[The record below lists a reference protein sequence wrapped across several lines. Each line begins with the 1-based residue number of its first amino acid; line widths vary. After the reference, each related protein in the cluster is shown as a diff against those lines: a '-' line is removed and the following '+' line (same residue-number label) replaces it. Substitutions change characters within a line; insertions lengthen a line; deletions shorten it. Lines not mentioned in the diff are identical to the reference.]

1 LPSLGAT
8 FSKSNVEEPRSYER
22 RVHSQYSVLCF
33 YNADVLIVYILA
45 SLPQIDPLVNS
56 MRAIAEAR
64 DVSVSAVALNW
75 VLAKGCIPLGGARN
89 ANQAQQN
96 AKALDWSV
104 SVSRVLALTAL
115 PLFGSMVDLWVID
128 RYCFSLLLPDVHAS
142 SCLTSSRAALKQEG

>member
-96 AKALDWSV
+96 AKALDWRLSEEECEC
-104 SVSRVLALTAL
+104 LEGLG
-115 PLFGSMVDLWVID
+115 FDGS
-128 RYCFSLLLPDVHAS
+128 
-142 SCLTSSRAALKQEG
+142 TSFWQHG